1 MLSPNSGR
9 EVKPC
14 GPLLASHP
22 DALEEAIHRSI
33 LRRCGGRETTALSM
47 GAETRNGGVDYRFHP
62 TNGRW
67 RRQLRQL
74 ETWPESPEWHI
85 TPVIPDKLV

>member
-1 MLSPNSGR
+1 
-9 EVKPC
+9 
-14 GPLLASHP
+14 
-22 DALEEAIHRSI
+22 
-33 LRRCGGRETTALSM
+33 M
-47 GAETRNGGVDYRFHP
+47 GAETRNGGVDYRFQP
-62 TNGRW
+62 ANGRW